1 MMTGAL
7 NCFTAYDVRGRV
19 PADLD
24 TDIGGTFNKVF
35 EIPAEFADYDQL
47 VIRLTQP
54 KKGIFVERVF
64 NNFTFY
70 SK

>member
-1 MMTGAL
+1 MEIGFP
-7 NCFTAYDVRGRV
+7 NCGSDVAQL
-19 PADLD
+19 ADLD